1 MIMTEVWTTAA
12 AHGRVSRLPAC
23 SHVPPFLGFEK
34 WFLKKYFDKDK
45 GNKIWEGSY
54 WNPKKAIVYL
64 CVSVYKETEV
74 KEEKKKFIVHSVP
87 LSVLTHPPFSP
98 SRPLSLARSN
108 RGSSRLLNGFQIS
121 SCWFSFW
128 KPWLLSWDS
137 AEEAAVLAAR
147 IDNTPYVDKQRPHMV
162 IW

>member
-23 SHVPPFLGFEK
+23 SHVPPFLGFMK
-34 WFLKKYFDKDK
+34 WILRNYFPKTKETKY
-45 GNKIWEGSY
+45 GRGHTGIQRR
-54 WNPKKAIVYL
+54 L
-64 CVSVYKETEV
+64 LCTCVSVYRETEV
-74 KEEKKKFIVHSVP
+74 KEEKKKLIVHSVP
-87 LSVLTHPPFSP
+87 LPVLTHPPFSP

-137 AEEAAVLAAR
+137 AEEAAVLATR
-147 IDNTPYVDKQRPHMV
+147 VDKTPYVDKQRPHMV